1 MRRFRVLLWGLLMV
15 VSCRGGQER
24 ASDRL
29 LRVAIT
35 IEPETTNPLQMTSA
49 DVIALFDNVFD
60 ALLRYDVA
68 GRVHP
73 HLAKEWQAFEENQR
87 FLFHLRDDVIFHHG
101 ELLTAKDVVHTYQ
114 TYAQYSSR
122 FALVESVEALDTH
135 IVEIRLRESSA
146 DFLNLVA
153 TTWIFSASEG
163 ENPHSG
169 TGAYRFVR
177 YDAGRVVRLERFD
190 DSFLHEAGL
199 SYFEAVDFI
208 IIKESAGILLGLRSG
223 AIDLA
228 VQIDPTSL
236 DNQMVDALQV
246 ILTPQ
251 NLTVLLAMNHRVAPF
266 NDKRVRQALNHAIDK
281 ERLINLLFN
290 GEAERLDTGMS
301 PVLGAFYHHG
311 LANFYPYN
319 PEKAQELLQAAG
331 YHEQNPLRFRVHVPS
346 NYAIHLRNAEILATQ
361 LSAVGVVMEIEA
373 IEWASWLS
381 EVYQGGKYQ
390 ATIVGL
396 TGKLSA
402 YQQLVRYSQQSQTAF
417 TGFTH
422 QGFEESLHRA
432 LRSTSFEEEVVAYH
446 EAQAILAQEAVALF
460 LFDPWLAAVMRKDL
474 RGWQMYPL
482 RTFRVREYSLA

>member
-163 ENPHSG
+163 KIHI
-169 TGAYRFVR
+169 
-177 YDAGRVVRLERFD
+177 AGRARIV
-190 DSFLHEAGL
+190 L
-199 SYFEAVDFI
+199 SVMMRGEWCVW
-208 IIKESAGILLGLRSG
+208 SAL
-223 AIDLA
+223 
-228 VQIDPTSL
+228 
-236 DNQMVDALQV
+236 M
-246 ILTPQ
+246 
-251 NLTVLLAMNHRVAPF
+251 
-266 NDKRVRQALNHAIDK
+266 
-281 ERLINLLFN
+281 
-290 GEAERLDTGMS
+290 
-301 PVLGAFYHHG
+301 
-311 LANFYPYN
+311 
-319 PEKAQELLQAAG
+319 
-331 YHEQNPLRFRVHVPS
+331 
-346 NYAIHLRNAEILATQ
+346 IH
-361 LSAVGVVMEIEA
+361 
-373 IEWASWLS
+373 
-381 EVYQGGKYQ
+381 
-390 ATIVGL
+390 
-396 TGKLSA
+396 
-402 YQQLVRYSQQSQTAF
+402 F
-417 TGFTH
+417 T
-422 QGFEESLHRA
+422 
-432 LRSTSFEEEVVAYH
+432 
-446 EAQAILAQEAVALF
+446 
-460 LFDPWLAAVMRKDL
+460 
-474 RGWQMYPL
+474 
-482 RTFRVREYSLA
+482 